1 MSKKNK
7 KQNDQVEEIEAAIDA
22 AVESAPEA
30 EVEAALENT
39 LEEMREKRRE
49 AGEAKKAAKVVEL
62 DQRDEFRKFFAKK
75 REKLSL
81 DSSMEHI
88 LWLHFVATGHAE
100 KEKFEDGLKHF
111 GIH

>member
-7 KQNDQVEEIEAAIDA
+7 KQNSQQEQQSDQ
-22 AVESAPEA
+22 PEVSQP
-30 EVEAALENT
+30 EVSQPEVS

-49 AGEAKKAAKVVEL
+49 VGEAKKAAKAAEL

-75 REKLSL
+75 REKLNL

>member
-7 KQNDQVEEIEAAIDA
+7 KQNSQQEEQL
-22 AVESAPEA
+22 SQPEVSQP
-30 EVEAALENT
+30 EVS

-49 AGEAKKAAKVVEL
+49 AGEAKKAAKAAEL